1 MNIIT
6 DYGNIDYDDLVT
18 FDLSDATIDYIKKR
32 KSASELFFS
41 NEIDIT
47 DETEFSDELS
57 EINNVV
63 LLDSKFSNPE
73 RAMAIS
79 EHTGVEVIYIDEN
92 DDEYT
97 VQSSST
103 YLVLTDEEADTR
115 AIDSATEL
123 LEDIGITHLD
133 ISIIREFTH
142 VTWFNDYMKE
152 NNESYAFDIMQETSS
167 DNVYINRLHEEMV
180 SAGILDE
187 PEWPDEDDYMT
198 REEFDEPEPHV
209 NDFDTTDEYQKEFD
223 NWEKQKSDWD
233 EKQDEIEQTNM
244 NKYEEAKDE
253 YSDQLEKIV
262 ENSIDDFV
270 EHLNS
275 NYEDG
280 LEYFIENFGAEEAME
295 TIKKYD
301 LVSFDKLAEH
311 IISQD
316 GRGPSISS
324 YDGSEESVS
333 VTYKGEEYDFFIY
346 RMN

>member
-79 EHTGVEVIYIDEN
+79 EHTGVEVIDIDEN

-123 LEDIGITHLD
+123 LEDIGIAHLD
-133 ISIIREFTH
+133 ISIFREFTD
-142 VTWFNDYMKE
+142 VTLWFDDAMKE
-152 NNESYAFDIMQETSS
+152 NNESYASDIMQETPS
-167 DNVYINRLHEEMV
+167 DDVYINRLHEEMV
-180 SAGILDE
+180 RAGILDE
-187 PEWPDEDDYMT
+187 PE

-223 NWEKQKSDWD
+223 NWEKQKSYWD
-233 EKQDEIEQTNM
+233 KEQ
-244 NKYEEAKDE
+244 
-253 YSDQLEKIV
+253 YSELEKIV
-262 ENSIDDFV
+262 KNSIDDFV

-275 NYEDG
+275 NYYDG
-280 LEYFIENFGAEEAME
+280 LEYFIETFDAEENME
-295 TIKKYD
+295 TIKK

-316 GRGPSISS
+316 GRGQSISS